1 MKKKHFQTWKKSFRI
16 VKKKKSES
24 ENAFKV
30 GRYFSGKFLESE
42 SEKHIMQTEVTLKAQ
57 GLGSRTPLLSALY

>member
-42 SEKHIMQTEVTLKAQ
+42 SEKHIMQTELTLKA
-57 GLGSRTPLLSALY
+57 